1 MSAGYFQPS
10 PSAHKSWAVCLETGR
25 MYEITKTCS
34 ASPGNHANKRR
45 ANEQHVESGE
55 KKQQLHP
62 YIITCAQVMIG
73 LQFLLNMSV
82 NFF

>member
-1 MSAGYFQPS
+1 MRLL
-10 PSAHKSWAVCLETGR
+10 KLAVHLL
-25 MYEITKTCS
+25 EITPINAELMSNTLSLGKKT
-34 ASPGNHANKRR
+34 
-45 ANEQHVESGE
+45 
-55 KKQQLHP
+55 QLHP

>member
-1 MSAGYFQPS
+1 MRLL
-10 PSAHKSWAVCLETGR
+10 KLAVHLL
-25 MYEITKTCS
+25 EITPINAELMSNTLS
-34 ASPGNHANKRR
+34 L
-45 ANEQHVESGE
+45 GE

-82 NFF
+82 NLF